1 MQDCKDCVEG
11 IVSQGESI
19 KKVCD
24 TCHGIGKVAE
34 VTPEPEM
41 VEEVVAEVTPE
52 PDESFLGES
61 SDEPVSSEE
70 IV

>member
-34 VTPEPEM
+34 VTPEP
-41 VEEVVAEVTPE
+41 
-52 PDESFLGES
+52 DESFLGES